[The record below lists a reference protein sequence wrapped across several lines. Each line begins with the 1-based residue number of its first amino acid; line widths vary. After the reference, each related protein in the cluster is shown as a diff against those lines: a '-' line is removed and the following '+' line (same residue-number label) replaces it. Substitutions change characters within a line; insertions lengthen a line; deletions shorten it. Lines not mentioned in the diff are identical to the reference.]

1 MRMAQLIEQESRRV
15 LIVSSHPL
23 FGKGIQHLLQ
33 SRPDGESY
41 SVNLV
46 SSVEAAVSA
55 LDQMLPHLVVVDYDD
70 QDVNRDEFLAHFV
83 GSEHQMRVVL
93 LSLKEGG
100 STAVVYDRRTL
111 AASQT
116 DDWLR

>member
-1 MRMAQLIEQESRRV
+1 MAQIVDQESRRV

-23 FGKGIQHLLQ
+23 FGKGIQHLLE
-33 SRPDGESY
+33 SRPNGEIY
-41 SVNLV
+41 AVNLV

-55 LDQMLPHLVVVDYDD
+55 LEKLLPHLVVVDYDD
-70 QDVNRDEFLAHFV
+70 QDVNRDEFLARFV
-83 GSEHQMRVVL
+83 ESEHQMRVVL

-100 STAVVYDRRTL
+100 STAIVYDRRSL

-116 DDWLR
+116 EDWLH